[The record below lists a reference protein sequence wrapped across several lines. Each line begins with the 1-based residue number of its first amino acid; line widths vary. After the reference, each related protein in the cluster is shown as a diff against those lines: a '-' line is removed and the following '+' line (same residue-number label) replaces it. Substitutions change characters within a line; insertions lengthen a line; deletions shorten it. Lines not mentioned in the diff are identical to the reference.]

1 MRKEI
6 SPMYSYIE
14 SHLKPESDL
23 KQLARLKADEL
34 GLGGIS
40 ISQTEAHLI
49 QFLVQIIK
57 PKKII
62 EIGTLTGLS
71 ALYFLE
77 ALPAEGKLWSLEKSP
92 EHFVKASDVLK
103 TYIDAGQ
110 CEVVLGDARE
120 KLLTLS
126 SEGPFDVIFI
136 DGNKAAYFDY
146 WLWAKDN
153 VASGGLIIIDNVF
166 LAGSVWG
173 DLSLQKFSEKQITLV
188 RKMTAEIFTDSI
200 VSQFKTTFVPT
211 NEGLLIIKKN

>member
-6 SPMYSYIE
+6 SPIYTYIE

-23 KQLARLKADEL
+23 KQLARRKADEL
-34 GLGGIS
+34 GLGAIS

-77 ALPAEGKLWSLEKSP
+77 ALPVDGKLWSLEKST
-92 EHFVKASDVLK
+92 EHFTMASAVLK
-103 TYIDAGQ
+103 TFIDAGQ
-110 CEVVLGDARE
+110 CELVLGDARE
-120 KLLTLS
+120 KLPTLNLH
-126 SEGPFDVIFI
+126 GPFDVIFI
-136 DGNKAAYFDY
+136 DGNKAAYLDY
-146 WLWAKDN
+146 WHWAKDN

-166 LAGSVWG
+166 LSGSVWG
-173 DLSLQKFSEKQITLV
+173 DLSKQKFSEKQIGLV
-188 RKMTAEIFTDSI
+188 QKMTSEIFSELI
-200 VSQFKTTFVPT
+200 MSQFKTTFVPT
-211 NEGLLIIKKN
+211 NEGLLILKKN